1 MRNTVLI
8 VDDAELNRE
17 ILAEILGNEYN
28 IMLAE
33 DGKVALQILESN
45 HEDIAVLLLD
55 LNMPEIDGFD
65 VLKEMQRRDLMNRIP
80 VLIISGETSLNVER
94 KCFEYNISDFI
105 RKPFDNT
112 LVRRRVNNIVKLF
125 QYQNELEDTVSMQTK
140 ELREQYQ
147 LLKKQAEKLHKR
159 NTDIID
165 ILGTVVEYRDF
176 ESGEH
181 VMRVKGFTKILAQ
194 EIPKDYPEYGLTDE
208 IIEVIVSASATHDIG
223 KIAIPDNIL
232 LKPGRLTDEEFACMK
247 SHTTR
252 GSEILNNIK
261 YIWDEEYAQV
271 SYDICRHHHERYD
284 GKGYPDG
291 LAGEDIP
298 IAAQIV
304 SIADVYDAL
313 VSERVYKKA
322 FSKDEA
328 FQMIINGKCGV
339 FSPKLLKCFSRV
351 KKEFEELADRYSTS
365 GSAQQVYENNCE

>member
-17 ILAEILGNEYN
+17 ILAEILGDEYN

-33 DGKVALQILESN
+33 DGRAALEILESS

-65 VLKEMQRRDLMNRIP
+65 VLKEMQRKDLMSRIP
-80 VLIISGETSLNVER
+80 VLIISGETSLKVER

-112 LVRRRVNNIVKLF
+112 LVRMRVNNIVKLF
-125 QYQNELEDTVSMQTK
+125 QYQNELEDMVSMQTK
-140 ELREQYQ
+140 ELREQHQ

-208 IIEVIVSASATHDIG
+208 MIEVIVSASATHDIG

-261 YIWDEEYAQV
+261 YIWDEEYAKV

-291 LAGEDIP
+291 LVGEDIP

-328 FQMIINGKCGV
+328 FHMIMNGKCGF
-339 FSPKLLKCFSRV
+339 FSPKLLKCFGRV
-351 KKEFEELADRYSTS
+351 KKEFEELADRYSTGS
-365 GSAQQVYENNCE
+365 SAQQVYENNCE